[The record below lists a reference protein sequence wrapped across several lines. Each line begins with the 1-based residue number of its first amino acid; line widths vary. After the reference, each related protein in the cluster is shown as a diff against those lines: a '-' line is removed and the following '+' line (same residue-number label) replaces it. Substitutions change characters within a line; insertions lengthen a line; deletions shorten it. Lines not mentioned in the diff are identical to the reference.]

1 MKNTNKRIMK
11 EDQLQAKCIQYAWN
25 EHPETR
31 GLIYANYNNPK
42 NAAHGAHLK
51 AIGLLPGVADI
62 TILWKGKTYF
72 VELKTETGKQSKAQ
86 IKWQETIT
94 ENGFEYNL
102 IRTVETWQ
110 KLLKRIISHS

>member
-1 MKNTNKRIMK
+1 MT
-11 EDQLQAKCIQYAWN
+11 ESQLQAKCIQYAWN

-62 TILWKGKTYF
+62 TILWKGKAYF
-72 VELKTETGKQSKAQ
+72 VELKTLDGKQSKAQ
-86 IKWQETIT
+86 VNWQNTVQ
-94 ENGFEYNL
+94 ENGFNYHL
-102 IRTVETWQ
+102 INTFETWQ
-110 KLLKRIISHS
+110 KLLEMIIV